1 MGKRR
6 FLFSIAALIT
16 SSLVFLLVFL
26 VLFSTLSQASRYK
39 SYLLQSRNAD
49 TLVAL
54 ERLKMELSE
63 AENAF
68 QDYLN
73 TKNTYRLEDFHRA
86 KKASNDAI
94 EDLERLLKDDKNA
107 LFTLYSI
114 KESFKS
120 YSYQCEKAFELFG
133 LNISSYYMQKVQAD
147 SIATYLNRYADEL
160 LSSIIESNTAS
171 LAEDA
176 RSYSLFI
183 TLNIIFLIIFTLFLI
198 LIVIIYSRN
207 IRCPLR
213 ELGITAERIS
223 QGELNARSS
232 VSSRDKQVTLLTA
245 TFNNMADDVVK
256 AMEDQKKKA
265 EAEKQLLEEQKKN
278 LMVQAQLDRATF
290 LALQTQTNPHFLF
303 NTLNSIDRTIQLNKI
318 NDARTML
325 HSISSL
331 MRYNLSDASAPAV
344 LREEI
349 EVTKEYLLIQ
359 KARFS
364 SRFSYEIDIPD
375 ILLDTIFI
383 PRFTLQPLVENAIIH
398 GLKDK
403 EEEAKV
409 AIRAEERGDDVILT
423 ISDNGSGMS
432 EEKIKECLSR
442 NYMEGKHIGISN
454 TKHRLELFTGKKNA
468 LIIKS
473 KLNEGTLII
482 ITLRREYEQ

>member
-6 FLFSIAALIT
+6 FLFSIAAFIT

-94 EDLERLLKDDKNA
+94 EDLEILLKDDKNA

-133 LNISSYYMQKVQAD
+133 LNVSSYYMQKVQAD

-183 TLNIIFLIIFTLFLI
+183 TLNIIFLIIHYCRY
-198 LIVIIYSRN
+198 IIY
-207 IRCPLR
+207 IK
-213 ELGITAERIS
+213 IIY
-223 QGELNARSS
+223 
-232 VSSRDKQVTLLTA
+232 K
-245 TFNNMADDVVK
+245 M
-256 AMEDQKKKA
+256 
-265 EAEKQLLEEQKKN
+265 
-278 LMVQAQLDRATF
+278 
-290 LALQTQTNPHFLF
+290 TNCKF
-303 NTLNSIDRTIQLNKI
+303 
-318 NDARTML
+318 
-325 HSISSL
+325 
-331 MRYNLSDASAPAV
+331 
-344 LREEI
+344 
-349 EVTKEYLLIQ
+349 
-359 KARFS
+359 
-364 SRFSYEIDIPD
+364 
-375 ILLDTIFI
+375 
-383 PRFTLQPLVENAIIH
+383 
-398 GLKDK
+398 
-403 EEEAKV
+403 
-409 AIRAEERGDDVILT
+409 
-423 ISDNGSGMS
+423 
-432 EEKIKECLSR
+432 
-442 NYMEGKHIGISN
+442 
-454 TKHRLELFTGKKNA
+454 
-468 LIIKS
+468 
-473 KLNEGTLII
+473 
-482 ITLRREYEQ
+482 

>member
-1 MGKRR
+1 
-6 FLFSIAALIT
+6 
-16 SSLVFLLVFL
+16 
-26 VLFSTLSQASRYK
+26 
-39 SYLLQSRNAD
+39 
-49 TLVAL
+49 
-54 ERLKMELSE
+54 
-63 AENAF
+63 
-68 QDYLN
+68 
-73 TKNTYRLEDFHRA
+73 
-86 KKASNDAI
+86 
-94 EDLERLLKDDKNA
+94 
-107 LFTLYSI
+107 
-114 KESFKS
+114 
-120 YSYQCEKAFELFG
+120 
-133 LNISSYYMQKVQAD
+133 
-147 SIATYLNRYADEL
+147 
-160 LSSIIESNTAS
+160 
-171 LAEDA
+171 
-176 RSYSLFI
+176 
-183 TLNIIFLIIFTLFLI
+183 
-198 LIVIIYSRN
+198 
-207 IRCPLR
+207 
-213 ELGITAERIS
+213 
-223 QGELNARSS
+223 
-232 VSSRDKQVTLLTA
+232 
-245 TFNNMADDVVK
+245 
-256 AMEDQKKKA
+256 
-265 EAEKQLLEEQKKN
+265 
-278 LMVQAQLDRATF
+278 
-290 LALQTQTNPHFLF
+290 
-303 NTLNSIDRTIQLNKI
+303 
-318 NDARTML
+318 ML

-331 MRYNLSDASAPAV
+331 MRYNLSDASVPAV

-409 AIRAEERGDDVILT
+409 AIRAEERGYDVILT